1 VERAVGEAAPLHR
14 VGALLLDTAPLRA
27 SLRSEVA
34 AWKAA
39 FAKNLHRKGADDLRV
54 GSISSEN

>member
-1 VERAVGEAAPLHR
+1 MGEAAPLHR